1 MNKSLSWSQEE
12 YIRAYYFAAKAHRG
26 QVFSG
31 TGLPFLIHI
40 SFVSM
45 EIIAVLAVEKVNHPD
60 LAVQCALLH
69 DVIEDT
75 DISYQ
80 TIKETFGIKVANGVD
95 ALSKR
100 DEVKKAQRLS
110 DSLNRIQDQPHEV
123 WMVKL
128 ADRISNLPPPPH
140 HWTQTKIT
148 VYWKSSTEVYEAL
161 KGASPYLG
169 ERLLQKI
176 DNYSNYIK

>member
-1 MNKSLSWSQEE
+1 
-12 YIRAYYFAAKAHRG
+12 
-26 QVFSG
+26 
-31 TGLPFLIHI
+31 
-40 SFVSM
+40 M
-45 EIIAVLAVEKVNHPD
+45 EIIAALAVEKVNHPD
-60 LAVQCALLH
+60 LALQCALLH

-75 DISYQ
+75 DINYQ
-80 TIKETFGIKVANGVD
+80 TIKKTFGIKVANGVD

-128 ADRISNLPPPPH
+128 ADRISNLQPPPH

-148 VYWKSSTEVYEAL
+148 TYWESSKIIYAAL
-161 KGASPYLG
+161 KESSPYLR

>member
-1 MNKSLSWSQEE
+1 MNKELSWSQEE
-12 YIRAYYFAAKAHRG
+12 YIRAYHFAAKTHRG
-26 QVFSG
+26 QNFPG
-31 TGLPFLIHI
+31 TGLPYLIHI

-45 EIIAVLAVEKVNHPD
+45 EIIAALAVEKVNHPD

-75 DISYQ
+75 DISYKA
-80 TIKETFGIKVANGVD
+80 IKEAFGIDVANGVD

-100 DEVKKAQRLS
+100 NDVKKAQRLS

-128 ADRISNLPPPPH
+128 ADRISNLQPPPPH
-140 HWTQTKIT
+140 WSRTKIT
-148 VYWKSSTEVYEAL
+148 AHWESSTEIHADL
-161 KGASPYLG
+161 KDSSPYLG

-176 DNYSNYIK
+176 DNYCSYLK